1 MLAQLYIREAPLYV
15 VKATLE
21 SPSKMKIQH
30 HYLKIIKNFKM
41 AILNQVQGPSECQ
54 VTCPETSHEDWR
66 KHRLKHGKGNSMKFE
81 GYSK

>member
-1 MLAQLYIREAPLYV
+1 MLAQLYIREALLYI

-21 SPSKMKIQH
+21 RPSKMKIQH

-41 AILNQVQGPSECQ
+41 AILDQVQGPSECQ
-54 VTCPETSHEDWR
+54 VTWPKSSLEDWR

-81 GYSK
+81 GCSK